1 MSNTSHITIED
12 QRGQRL
18 SPIKNRPIGLRKNVN
33 DTAKFNNMQEGDD
46 DNDSYTA
53 YHDIVKNMDK

>member
-18 SPIKNRPIGLRKNVN
+18 SPIKNKPITLHKNVN
-33 DTAKFNNMQEGDD
+33 DTAKFNNMQDD
-46 DNDSYTA
+46 DDSYVA
-53 YHDIVKNMDK
+53 YHDIVKNMDG